1 VEIRALPERFG
12 IEDGWVTEADIR
24 NLSFWYNQYCPETS
38 AATFEAHLMVLRAYV
53 TLVSGPPIPGAP
65 GLTRAKYNLLR
76 MLYQA
81 EGNHMLIGDFADGL
95 NVSPTNISK
104 LVDSLVADGFV
115 RRTPHEIDRRKTWA
129 ELTEEGRELIEA
141 VLPTIAQGVE
151 ETWAGLDDEEKRVLA
166 HLLAKMRM
174 HALANSENK
183 TLSVIR
189 RISVARNADE

>member
-1 VEIRALPERFG
+1 MPERFS
-12 IEDGWVTEADIR
+12 IEDGWVTETDIR

-38 AATFEAHLMVLRAYV
+38 APTFEAHLMVLRTYV
-53 TLVSGPPIPGAP
+53 TLVSAPPIPGAP
-65 GLTRAKYNLLR
+65 GLSRAKYNLLR

-81 EGNHMLIGDFADGL
+81 EDNRVLIGDFAEGL

-104 LVDSLVADGFV
+104 LVDSLVAEGFV
-115 RRTPHEIDRRKTWA
+115 RRAPHEVDRRKTWA
-129 ELTEEGRELIEA
+129 ELTEEGRQLIEA
-141 VLPTIAQGVE
+141 VLPAIAEGVE

-174 HALANSENK
+174 HALSNTENK

-189 RISVARNADE
+189 RMTAASTAD

>member
-1 VEIRALPERFG
+1 
-12 IEDGWVTEADIR
+12 
-24 NLSFWYNQYCPETS
+24 
-38 AATFEAHLMVLRAYV
+38 
-53 TLVSGPPIPGAP
+53 
-65 GLTRAKYNLLR
+65 

-115 RRTPHEIDRRKTWA
+115 RRTPLEIDRRKTWA